1 MEGSSS
7 YKVIPRLYCSLSEV
21 FTYIDLTAFPV
32 QVEEFGNN
40 LPMAQELDAGE
51 RGCAFVLLG
60 TDYPEAC
67 FSAQPGEEGLGKV
80 LSEQSSWE
88 GVQGTWGGQQ

>member
-1 MEGSSS
+1 
-7 YKVIPRLYCSLSEV
+7 
-21 FTYIDLTAFPV
+21 
-32 QVEEFGNN
+32 
-40 LPMAQELDAGE
+40 MAQELDAGE

>member
-1 MEGSSS
+1 M
-7 YKVIPRLYCSLSEV
+7 
-21 FTYIDLTAFPV
+21 FTYIGLTAFPV

-51 RGCAFVLLG
+51 RGCMFVLLG
-60 TDYPEAC
+60 TDYSEAC

-80 LSEQSSWE
+80 LSE
-88 GVQGTWGGQQ
+88 